1 MGFQKGNTAGVGH
14 GRTSKY
20 TDETVN
26 AFCGALEQGLTIEE
40 ALKAAKIGRSIYLK
54 WKAEKP
60 EFAERIEEAKKKYDE
75 WLLND
80 IKKDALKS
88 LKVLING
95 CEYDERKVKKDK
107 TGAIVEDCITTK
119 RILPNA
125 VAVIFALCNRDPDN
139 WKNRVDNT
147 VTGKIENVNTT
158 EMSLKNVPDEVLSA
172 AIEAIRKKG
181 E

>member
-20 TDETVN
+20 TEETIN

-40 ALKAAKIGRSIYLK
+40 ACKAAKIGRSIYLK
-54 WKAEKP
+54 WQSEKP

-95 CEYDERKVKKDK
+95 CEYDERKVKKDN

-125 VAVIFALCNRDPDN
+125 VAVIFALCNRDPEN
-139 WKNRVDNT
+139 WKNRVESN
-147 VTGKIENVNTT
+147 VNGKIESTT
-158 EMSLKNVPDEVLSA
+158 TTNLSLEKLPDDVLEK
-172 AIEAIRKKG
+172 AIDAIRSKG